1 MPYNAKSEL
10 TKNALAD
17 SLKKLMT
24 QKPINKISIREI
36 TDDCGFKRLTFYYH
50 FEDIYDLLKWTMRR
64 ELLVPLEKSGA
75 FSTWQ
80 ESGLYLLEY
89 LKSNKTLA
97 LSVLDSVGRETL
109 KNLISNDTYEFCMYF
124 LRDIG
129 KGLDVSDEDY
139 HAVCKFYCISLA
151 ALTADWLENG
161 AAETPEQLI
170 SVLETIISGQAR
182 RALERFAAKGK

>member
-50 FEDIYDLLKWTMRR
+50 FEDIYDLLKWTLRR

-129 KGLDVSDEDY
+129 KGLMFPTKITMPSVNFTAY
-139 HAVCKFYCISLA
+139 RWQRSLPTGLKT
-151 ALTADWLENG
+151 AL
-161 AAETPEQLI
+161 PK
-170 SVLETIISGQAR
+170 R
-182 RALERFAAKGK
+182 RSS